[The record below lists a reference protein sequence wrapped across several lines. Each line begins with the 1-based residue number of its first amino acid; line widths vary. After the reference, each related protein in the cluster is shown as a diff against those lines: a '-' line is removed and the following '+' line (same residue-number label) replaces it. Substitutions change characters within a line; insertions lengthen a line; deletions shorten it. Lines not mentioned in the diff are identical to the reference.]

1 MALPGRVRGTFCRLW
16 QVSEHL
22 AVVRPPWRVRGL
34 CWLSQVAVQEHNNSS
49 HYIGET
55 IFFRVCI
62 YIYIYLYQLW

>member
-1 MALPGRVRGTFCRLW
+1 MAQPGRVRGTFCRLW

-34 CWLSQVAVQEHNNSS
+34 CWLSRVAVQEHNSS

-55 IFFRVCI
+55 IFFV
-62 YIYIYLYQLW
+62 YIYIFIPIMVT